1 MTGSEVLN
9 KSLQLLGYSDS
20 NGNTHL
26 TQVIRNR
33 AVALVNLVYMELSRN
48 CGLDNLANALLS
60 EEIKL
65 PDNVLNE
72 VMPCGLA
79 MYIANAEGDYNAE
92 AFWSREYNAKRAT
105 LSRFEEIKDTLPNVE
120 SE

>member
-33 AVALVNLVYMELSRN
+33 AVAVVNLVYMELSRN
-48 CGLDNLANALLS
+48 CGVENSPIKSLS
-60 EEIKL
+60 EAIEL
-65 PDNVLNE
+65 PNRALNE
-72 VMPCGLA
+72 VMPCGVA
-79 MYIANAEGDYNAE
+79 MYIANAESDFNAE
-92 AFWSREYNAKRAT
+92 AFWAREYNAKRAV
-105 LSRFEEIKDTLPNVE
+105 LSRIEEIKDTLPNVW